1 MDRQQFNGLENQ
13 ENNRN
18 QPNSTSSTLTTSL
31 AIRTHPHAI
40 SKTTSSDR
48 VYAMAE
54 YYKQRKELQLKKI
67 KEEEERL
74 RRHKAR
80 PMPNFK
86 AIHSKALTT
95 AKECAETCISPET
108 PEVLRRGLAMKEK
121 QQQKMKEYDA
131 KMAERPPI
139 VARSTKVLTEEP
151 FKPKLEPH
159 PELKVVPFKLGME
172 KRLMERKEYDAN
184 YQRQLAEKREK
195 EEERKREQDNV
206 TRQQVRQATTFKA
219 RPNPFKKAS

>member
-1 MDRQQFNGLENQ
+1 MDKPQFNGNENQ
-13 ENNRN
+13 ENNKN
-18 QPNSTSSTLTTSL
+18 QPNSTSSTLTTGL
-31 AIRTHPHAI
+31 AKKTHPHAI

-48 VYAMAE
+48 AYAMAE
-54 YYKQRKELQLKKI
+54 FYRQRKELQLKKI

-74 RRHKAR
+74 RRHKAK

-95 AKECAETCISPET
+95 AKECLETCISPET
-108 PEVLRRGLAMKEK
+108 PEVLKRGLAMKQK
-121 QQQKMKEYDA
+121 HQQKMKEFEA
-131 KMAERPPI
+131 KLTERPPI
-139 VARSTKVLTEEP
+139 VARPAKVLMDEP

-159 PELKVVPFKLGME
+159 QELKIVPFKLGMD